1 MKKNMSQPA
10 NPSILEIMNSF
21 NWVQSRHLIFN
32 QFNFEWWNNNK
43 KYEFKKLAKEKKIVI
58 KKIMIKF
65 DKNNNHGG

>member
-1 MKKNMSQPA
+1 LND
-10 NPSILEIMNSF
+10 EI
-21 NWVQSRHLIFN
+21 IK
-32 QFNFEWWNNNK
+32 K